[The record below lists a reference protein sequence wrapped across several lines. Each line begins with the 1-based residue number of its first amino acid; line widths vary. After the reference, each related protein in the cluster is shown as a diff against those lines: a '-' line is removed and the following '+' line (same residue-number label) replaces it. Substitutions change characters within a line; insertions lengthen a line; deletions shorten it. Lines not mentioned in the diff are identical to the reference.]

1 MQVVKEDGEPD
12 HLIWE
17 HELTQRTGK
26 RLDKYAKKAVAPI
39 ILLGYFRDVL
49 TLSYP
54 ERNLQEKDYSKIM
67 ENSSD
72 NVKRIGKLYKVI
84 PRFVDF
90 ALPDPKKPL
99 ISKLFQDIQR
109 LYSSPGTYTSSPVSL
124 KINED
129 FCL

>member
-1 MQVVKEDGEPD
+1 MINTIQVVTEDGKLD
-12 HLIWE
+12 SAIWQY
-17 HELTQRTGK
+17 ELTPGK
-26 RLDKYAKKAVAPI
+26 RTNCLKYAKKAVAPI

-49 TLSYP
+49 TLSDP

-67 ENSSD
+67 ETSSD
-72 NVKRIGKLYKVI
+72 NVKTIGKRYKVI

-99 ISKLFQDIQR
+99 ISKMFRDIQR

-124 KINED
+124 LE
-129 FCL
+129 